1 MSIEIKITIPERG
14 EGLDRFKEKMDR
26 LDEMWAKVEQRE
38 LELTFERFSTKK
50 TPDGAAWPANK
61 PLTLML
67 RRGGS
72 MMSVVGRLKG
82 SITASGGGL
91 RYVIEPH
98 TVYAA
103 IHQFGGTIV
112 PKKGKFLRIP
122 IGKGTRMS
130 PEMAARAGVET
141 TRGRKG
147 KDGAIVHGK
156 SKSEGGIFMKSVTI
170 PKREYLGIG
179 AKDREMIEET
189 VREWFAL

>member
-1 MSIEIKITIPERG
+1 VTIEIRITIPDKG
-14 EGLDRFKEKMDR
+14 EGLERFEQKLDR
-26 LDEMWAKVEQRE
+26 LPEMWRIVERRE
-38 LELTFERFSTKK
+38 LEMTKDRFASKT
-50 TPDGAAWPANK
+50 TPDGAAWPANA

-72 MMSVVGRLKG
+72 MMNVSGALKG
-82 SITASGGGL
+82 SITAEGSGL
-91 RYVIEPH
+91 RSVIEPH
-98 TVYAA
+98 MVYAA
-103 IHQFGGTIV
+103 IHQFGGTIT

-147 KDGAIVHGK
+147 AHGK
-156 SKSEGGIFMKSVTI
+156 SKSDGGIFLKSVTI
-170 PKREYLGIG
+170 PAREYLGIG

-189 VREWFAL
+189 VREWFSL